1 MATPNATATTPALAV
16 FRIFLRFIMMIFL
29 FFCFLAPAFCTFY
42 WEHEPYLTPPQV
54 LVQVFFSFFFSPIK
68 PLILQHFFI
77 LKAMGRLLRWRK
89 LSRLSLA
96 TGFGGRRLGCVF
108 YKLRGTGRPARVL

>member
-1 MATPNATATTPALAV
+1 
-16 FRIFLRFIMMIFL
+16 
-29 FFCFLAPAFCTFY
+29 
-42 WEHEPYLTPPQV
+42 
-54 LVQVFFSFFFSPIK
+54 VQVFFSFFFSPIK

-96 TGFGGRRLGCVF
+96 TGLGAVFSDEMQVGKPIGRNWGNRQIAAQAVRIFFWYPIVKRYLIG
-108 YKLRGTGRPARVL
+108 K

>member
-1 MATPNATATTPALAV
+1 
-16 FRIFLRFIMMIFL
+16 MM
-29 FFCFLAPAFCTFY
+29 FFCFFVFLAPAFCTFY

-77 LKAMGRLLRWRK
+77 LKAVDRLLRWRK

-96 TGFGGRRLGCVF
+96 TDLGAVF
-108 YKLRGTGRPARVL
+108 FWTKCRSASQLAAIWAIAKSPHKIAAQAVRIFFWFPIVKRC